1 MSIKHVYISAI
12 ANKENTD
19 VELVRNWAL
28 MLLMNIE
35 VQTEWKRTSDFF
47 KGFMCPPISAETLD
61 YIDNE
66 ILHNETDVIE
76 AESLL
81 YIFEKA
87 EQECNKYVEYIHDI
101 QNIINKYQNL

>member
-35 VQTEWKRTSDFF
+35 VQDEWEKTSNFF
-47 KGFMCPPISAETLD
+47 KGFMYPPIRLETLE

-87 EQECNKYVEYIHDI
+87 EKECNEYVEYIHDI
-101 QNIINKYQNL
+101 QNIIKKYQNL